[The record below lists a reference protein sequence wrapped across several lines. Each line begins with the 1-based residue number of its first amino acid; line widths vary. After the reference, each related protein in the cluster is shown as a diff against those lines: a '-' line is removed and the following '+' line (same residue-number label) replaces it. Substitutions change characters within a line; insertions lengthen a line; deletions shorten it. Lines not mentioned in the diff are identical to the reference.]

1 MAAVMHTTPKPATSG
16 HSDMTAGFG
25 HEGSMQF
32 DTIAEELDY
41 YKDKYQQVAD
51 LLEETRNE
59 LGKLLRCWTICAHQ
73 MQLEGLGAD

>member
-1 MAAVMHTTPKPATSG
+1 MAAVMHTTPKPATPG
-16 HSDMTAGFG
+16 HSDMSGGFG

-32 DTIAEELDY
+32 DTLAEELDY

-59 LGKLLRCWTICAHQ
+59 LGGLSRCYWTQAT
-73 MQLEGLGAD
+73 